1 MNKVDNMFL
10 KIISDKRL
18 ADAFDFDPSSY
29 RSLDEGKRAVNPYV
43 KAIAEM
49 VDMLNKRISEI
60 KSDMRI
66 RNRVGPVIMNESEY
80 QTIYK
85 KIVSSLSK

>member
-1 MNKVDNMFL
+1 MSKVDNMFV

-18 ADAFDFDPSSY
+18 ADTFDFEPSDY
-29 RSLDEGKRAVNPYV
+29 GSLNEGKRAVNPYV

-49 VDMLNKRISEI
+49 VDMLNKKVSEI
-60 KSDMRI
+60 KSDMGI
-66 RNRVGPVIMNESEY
+66 RNRVGPVMMNESDF